1 VAGYYVSRNGSLVGT
16 TANIFYLDS
25 GLAEST
31 TYTYT
36 IEAFDLGG
44 NVSAPTL
51 PLSVTTEDKTPPSTP
66 TNLTASASS
75 CQIVNLSWSASTDGV
90 GIGGYF
96 VFWGPSP
103 ATLTQLVRTPASM
116 TTYTSYPLNCGTKYY
131 YGVEAIDTSGNTS
144 AMSTVIS
151 ITTPNP
157 PSPPKGLAAT
167 ATSGT
172 QVGLTW
178 KAAASGG
185 LPVNYYYVYRG
196 TSPTGLSQI
205 VIDPQ
210 TSYTDTSL
218 SPATTYYYAIEASDT
233 GGDLS
238 SMSAVVSVTTP
249 ALPAAPTNLVATP
262 ASSSTL
268 NLTWSAGVSGGL
280 PINYYHVFRGT
291 TSSNLT
297 QVAIDAQ
304 TSYRD
309 TSVTAGA
316 TYYYGVESADSGGDL
331 SPMSALVEVTIPSA
345 PAAVTNL
352 TATPVSTSKIGLTWS
367 GAASGGLPI
376 KNYSVFRGATATSLS
391 QVATTGQTVYTDA
404 SGSPSTTYY
413 YAIQATDTGGDVS
426 PLSATVSA
434 TTLAL
439 PSAPTNV
446 AATAPSPSK
455 VALTWAAAPS
465 GMPLAS
471 YIVLRGI
478 TASNLTSLKTV
489 SASALSAND
498 TTVSAGDTYY
508 YAVQAKDTGGHLSP
522 LSATVSV
529 TTP

>member
-1 VAGYYVSRNGSLVGT
+1 MT
-16 TANIFYLDS
+16 
-25 GLAEST
+25 
-31 TYTYT
+31 
-36 IEAFDLGG
+36 
-44 NVSAPTL
+44 
-51 PLSVTTEDKTPPSTP
+51 
-66 TNLTASASS
+66 
-75 CQIVNLSWSASTDGV
+75 LSWSAATDNV
-90 GIGGYF
+90 GMGSYL

-103 ATLTQLVRTPASM
+103 ATLTQFGRTPATV
-116 TTYTSYPLNCGTKYY
+116 TTYSSYPLNCGTTYY
-131 YGVEAIDTSGNTS
+131 YGVEAVDTSGNTS
-144 AMSTVIS
+144 SMSTVIS
-151 ITTPNP
+151 ISTPDP
-157 PSPPKGLAAT
+157 PSPPNGLAAT
-167 ATSGT
+167 ATSVA
-172 QVGLTW
+172 QARLTW
-178 KAAASGG
+178 SAAASGG
-185 LPVNYYYVYRG
+185 LPVNYYHVYRG

-210 TSYTDTSL
+210 TSYTDTSV
-218 SPATTYYYAIEASDT
+218 SPATTYYYAIEAADS

-238 SMSAVVSVTTP
+238 AMSAVVSVTAP

-262 ASSSTL
+262 ASGSTL

-297 QVAIDAQ
+297 QVAIDSQ

-376 KNYSVFRGATATSLS
+376 KNYSVFRGATAANLS
-391 QVATTGQTVYTDA
+391 QVATTGQTAYTDA
-404 SGSPSTTYY
+404 SGSPATTYY
-413 YAIQATDTGGDVS
+413 YAVQATDTGGDVS
-426 PLSATVSA
+426 PLSAIVSA

-446 AATAPSPSK
+446 AATAPSTSK
-455 VALTWAAAPS
+455 VAVTWTAAQS